1 MLRARSARFVL
12 IFLLAAG
19 LLVAAGC
26 GGDDDE
32 GAGTNGG
39 EAGEEASGEPI
50 LIGIAAA
57 KTGGLA
63 PYDLQPGQAFEMRI
77 EEINEEGGVLG
88 RPLRVEWIDTQ
99 TDLALTANSAQELI
113 DRGAVAIIG
122 TCDFDFSA
130 PAIFA
135 ARDRQVPGL
144 SLCASSPKV
153 ATPAIVGDFG
163 GSMGEGSDTEGVTAA
178 EWIAQERPDWK
189 RAFVFRDTSLEYS
202 LATADYFVAR
212 WQELGG
218 EVAGIVEFVGGDSP
232 DVSSQVTRL
241 RNVAGQVDFV
251 YMGSWLPGGAVAIRQ
266 IRDAGIDLPIWGNNS
281 IDGTLLTDVA
291 GPVSNFFAMGSV
303 CIPSYCEG
311 AVTDEVQAFFDN
323 FKEKYG
329 VELTN
334 SYPTRGYDLA
344 SALVAAIEEAGS
356 TDGAAIA
363 EALFNRER
371 IDTLAGPVRFTPE
384 CHRPQP
390 GTHVVVE
397 YTDGKANAL
406 TTWTVEQIPD
416 IGDGSS
422 CSGDQI
428 AIPE

>member
-1 MLRARSARFVL
+1 MLRGRSVRSVL
-12 IFLLAAG
+12 GCLLAAG

-26 GGDDDE
+26 GGGDGDDE
-32 GAGTNGG
+32 EAAPTGT
-39 EAGEEASGEPI
+39 EEASGEPI

-63 PYDLQPGQAFEMRI
+63 PYDLQPGQAFQMRI
-77 EEINEEGGVLG
+77 DEINEEGGVLG
-88 RPLRVEWIDTQ
+88 RRLRVQWIDTK
-99 TDLALTANSAQELI
+99 TDKALTANAAQELV

-130 PAIFA
+130 PAIFV

-212 WQELGG
+212 WKELGG
-218 EVAGIVEFVGGDSP
+218 EVAGVVEFVGGDNP

-291 GPVSNFFAMGSV
+291 GRVSNYFAMGSV

-311 AVTDEVQAFFDN
+311 AVSNEVQAFFDN
-323 FKEKYG
+323 FREKYG
-329 VELTN
+329 VALTN

-356 TDGAAIA
+356 TEGEAIA
-363 EALFNRER
+363 EALFQRES
-371 IDTLAGPVRFTPE
+371 IDTLAGPVRFTSE

-397 YTDGKANAL
+397 YTDGKAKVL
-406 TTWTVEQIPD
+406 TTWTVKQIPD
-416 IGDGSS
+416 IGDGSA
-422 CSGDQI
+422 CSGKQI
-428 AIPE
+428 PIPE